1 MRVAFVTPEYA
12 ADSPRHGGL
21 GNYVRRMAGALVSQ
35 GHQAEVFVPSPA
47 GGSTSE
53 ADGIVVHR
61 VAAAVE
67 RRPVRA
73 LLRVLGWIRGTAAA
87 QALCVAVDAWTLAA
101 ALRRR
106 SREVR
111 FDLVQSADHKA
122 VALFLGSRGAPHLL
136 RCCNDDAET
145 ARRNG
150 VVLRHRAGEDAL
162 VRLALRRAGR
172 LYAPSRFLAR
182 HLERSRGLRVDVLA
196 PPAFLEVKPLPAPPR
211 GLPERYLVHFGQLT
225 PVKGTALLSDA
236 LLRVFERQPDFA
248 MVWAGRDPLGLV
260 ETCLERLGRHRA
272 RVRHLG
278 ELTRPELY
286 AVVAGAEA
294 SVLPS
299 LFDNLPNS
307 AIESLLLG
315 VPVIGSDGAS
325 LDELVTPGVHGL
337 LVPVGDSAALADA
350 MLRHW
355 RGESGVRR
363 GFVWQRPDMRPEA
376 AVAGL
381 FALAG
386 LHVE

>member
-12 ADSPRHGGL
+12 AESPRHGGL
-21 GNYVRRMAGALVSQ
+21 GNYVRRMAGALVAQ
-35 GHQAEVFVPSPA
+35 GHQAEVFVPSRASP
-47 GGSTSE
+47 GTSE

-61 VAAAVE
+61 VTAAVE

-73 LLRVLGWIRGTAAA
+73 LLRILGRLRATASAR
-87 QALCVAVDAWTLAA
+87 ALCVAIDAWTLAA

-106 SREVR
+106 SRETR

-122 VALFLGSRGAPHLL
+122 VALFLPARRAPHLL

-150 VVLRHRAGEDAL
+150 VVMRHRAGEDAL
-162 VRLALRRAGR
+162 ARLALRRADR
-172 LYAPSRFLAR
+172 VYAPSRFLAM
-182 HLERSRGLRVDVLA
+182 HLERSRGIRVEVLA

-211 GLPERYLVHFGQLT
+211 GLPERYFVHFGQLT
-225 PVKGTALLSDA
+225 PVKGTALLCDA
-236 LLRVFERQPDFA
+236 LLHVFEQQPDLA

-260 ETCLERLGRHRA
+260 EPCLERLGRHRV

-278 ELTRPELY
+278 KLTRPELY

-325 LDELVTPGVHGL
+325 LDELVTPGVDGL
-337 LVPVGDSAALADA
+337 LVPVGDAAALADA

-363 GFVWQRPDMRPEA
+363 GFVWQKPEMRPEA

-386 LHVE
+386 LHVD